1 MMRYGIWGNLKGV
14 FSRAAYLPR
23 FMYES
28 DLRGFKFNRESDR
41 GWNFT
46 VIVKV
51 LNLCLKHQRASA
63 SN

>member
-41 GWNFT
+41 GWNFAVT
-46 VIVKV
+46 VKV
-51 LNLCLKHQRASA
+51 LNLY
-63 SN
+63 